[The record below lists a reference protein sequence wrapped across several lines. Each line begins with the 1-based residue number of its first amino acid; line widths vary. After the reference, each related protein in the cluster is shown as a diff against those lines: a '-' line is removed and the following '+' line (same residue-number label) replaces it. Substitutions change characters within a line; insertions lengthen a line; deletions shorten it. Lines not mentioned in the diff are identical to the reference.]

1 MRSRD
6 GTRTLCVVCPEKKM
20 ESTTAT
26 IDKSTAI
33 NNKSSKAINN
43 DSFDDVELV
52 LNCLNS
58 LQRTIDCSALNVNDF
73 CSLLETALVPLKCLE
88 DAFKVLIKMIVCFN
102 SCRILD
108 VLMRDSAFIP
118 ESLKGLRFSFHSR
131 IQFSIT

>member
-20 ESTTAT
+20 ESTAAT

-33 NNKSSKAINN
+33 NNKSSKVINN

-102 SCRILD
+102 SFRILD
-108 VLMRDSAFIP
+108 VLMRDSSFIL

>member
-33 NNKSSKAINN
+33 NNKSSKVINN
-43 DSFDDVELV
+43 DSLNDVELV

-88 DAFKVLIKMIVCFN
+88 NAFKVLIV
-102 SCRILD
+102 
-108 VLMRDSAFIP
+108 
-118 ESLKGLRFSFHSR
+118 
-131 IQFSIT
+131 T